1 MGKSSYKNPEILKK
15 TENYCSYQERCK
27 KEVIEKLSTLKLDKS
42 EIDDVISYLIKNDY
56 INEERFALA
65 FTQGKFRIKKWGK
78 IKIILELKK
87 RAINVNLIKRAIN
100 QIKDLDYTET
110 FDKLS
115 LKKYKSLTGSKD
127 SKKRKFINFLSYRGW
142 EYDLI
147 IRKVNDFFL
156 TAVFKAEKGIIDYS
170 TSAVTLFSFSSTVP
184 EFIGRKNP
192 LSGPFSNISFIESSS
207 LISP

>member
-1 MGKSSYKNPEILKK
+1 MGKNQ
-15 TENYCSYQERCK
+15 NY
-27 KEVIEKLSTLKLDKS
+27 I
-42 EIDDVISYLIKNDY
+42 
-56 INEERFALA
+56 
-65 FTQGKFRIKKWGK
+65 RI
-78 IKIILELKK
+78 KK

-147 IRKVNDFFL
+147 IRKVNDFF
-156 TAVFKAEKGIIDYS
+156 
-170 TSAVTLFSFSSTVP
+170 
-184 EFIGRKNP
+184 
-192 LSGPFSNISFIESSS
+192 
-207 LISP
+207 

>member
-1 MGKSSYKNPEILKK
+1 M
-15 TENYCSYQERCK
+15 
-27 KEVIEKLSTLKLDKS
+27 
-42 EIDDVISYLIKNDY
+42 IKNDY

-147 IRKVNDFFL
+147 IRKVNDFFNGCIQRRKRYNRL
-156 TAVFKAEKGIIDYS
+156 FYQCSYFILFQLNGSRVYWKEKSSFRTFFKHIFYRII
-170 TSAVTLFSFSSTVP
+170 
-184 EFIGRKNP
+184 
-192 LSGPFSNISFIESSS
+192 
-207 LISP
+207 

>member
-1 MGKSSYKNPEILKK
+1 MGEASYKNPEILKK
-15 TENYCSYQERCK
+15 IENYCSYQERCK
-27 KEVIEKLSTLKLDKS
+27 KEVIKKLLTLNLDQS
-42 EIDDVISYLIKNDY
+42 EFDNVINYLIKNNY

-87 RAINVNLIKRAIN
+87 RRIDANLINKAIN
-100 QIKDLDYTET
+100 QITDLDYIGT

-115 LKKYKSLTGSKD
+115 LKQYKSLTGSKD

-147 IRKVNDFFL
+147 IKKVNDFF
-156 TAVFKAEKGIIDYS
+156 
-170 TSAVTLFSFSSTVP
+170 
-184 EFIGRKNP
+184 
-192 LSGPFSNISFIESSS
+192 
-207 LISP
+207 

>member
-87 RAINVNLIKRAIN
+87 G
-100 QIKDLDYTET
+100 Q
-110 FDKLS
+110 
-115 LKKYKSLTGSKD
+115 
-127 SKKRKFINFLSYRGW
+127 
-142 EYDLI
+142 
-147 IRKVNDFFL
+147 
-156 TAVFKAEKGIIDYS
+156 
-170 TSAVTLFSFSSTVP
+170 
-184 EFIGRKNP
+184 
-192 LSGPFSNISFIESSS
+192 
-207 LISP
+207 

>member
-1 MGKSSYKNPEILKK
+1 LPLIIVCKMVEASYKNPEILKK
-15 TENYCSYQERCK
+15 IENYCSYQERCK
-27 KEVIEKLSTLKLDKS
+27 KEVIEKLFTLRLDKS
-42 EIDDVISYLIKNDY
+42 ELDDVISYLIKNDY

-65 FTQGKFRIKKWGK
+65 FAQGKFRIKKWGK

-100 QIKDLDYTET
+100 QIKDSDYIGT
-110 FDKLS
+110 FDELS

-147 IRKVNDFFL
+147 IRKVNDFF
-156 TAVFKAEKGIIDYS
+156 
-170 TSAVTLFSFSSTVP
+170 
-184 EFIGRKNP
+184 
-192 LSGPFSNISFIESSS
+192 
-207 LISP
+207 